1 MNWTYQFCI
10 IKLKLFEMKKICLV
24 DGQFSSSDALEVLT
38 AYIHV
43 EIRIYQRKME
53 LEKDT
58 DKIAAYLASIHRL
71 QKILFEACEFI
82 ERKNGNIYLSSKLD
96 IS

>member
-1 MNWTYQFCI
+1 MR
-10 IKLKLFEMKKICLV
+10 LMEMKKICLV
-24 DGQFSSSDALEVLT
+24 DGQFSSRDALEILT

-43 EIRIYQRKME
+43 EVSLYQRKME
-53 LEKDT
+53 LEDDL
-58 DKIAAYLASIHRL
+58 DKKAEYSASIHRL

-82 ERKNGNIYLSSKLD
+82 ERKNGAIHLSSKLD

>member
-1 MNWTYQFCI
+1 
-10 IKLKLFEMKKICLV
+10 MKKIGLV
-24 DGQFSSSDALEVLT
+24 EGEFSSKDAMEILT

-43 EIRIYQRKME
+43 EISIYQRKME
-53 LEKDT
+53 LESDQVL
-58 DKIAAYLASIHRL
+58 IAHYSDSIHRL

-82 ERKNGNIYLSSKLD
+82 ARKNGAIHLSSKLD

>member
-1 MNWTYQFCI
+1 
-10 IKLKLFEMKKICLV
+10 MKEISLTEGDFKAK
-24 DGQFSSSDALEVLT
+24 DAMEILT

-43 EIRIYQRKME
+43 EISMYQRNME
-53 LEKDT
+53 LEKDP
-58 DKIAAYLASIHRL
+58 DKIAHYAESIHRL

-82 ERKNGNIYLSSKLD
+82 ERKNGAIHLSSKLD

>member
-1 MNWTYQFCI
+1 
-10 IKLKLFEMKKICLV
+10 MKEISLAQGDFKAK
-24 DGQFSSSDALEVLT
+24 DAMEILT

-43 EIRIYQRKME
+43 EISLYQRNME
-53 LEKDT
+53 LENDL
-58 DKIAAYLASIHRL
+58 DKIAQYADSIHRL

-82 ERKNGNIYLSSKLD
+82 ERKNGAIHLSSKLD